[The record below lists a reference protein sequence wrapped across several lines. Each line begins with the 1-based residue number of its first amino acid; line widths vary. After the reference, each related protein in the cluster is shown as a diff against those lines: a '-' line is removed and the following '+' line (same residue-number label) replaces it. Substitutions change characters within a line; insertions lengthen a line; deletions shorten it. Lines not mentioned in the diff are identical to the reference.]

1 MKNIDRK
8 ISRKIQ
14 FNEILILFLFL
25 ALFFQGLG
33 WASLFSFESL
43 IGKISTAL
51 LIFISV
57 VGVIPVIVSAVQ
69 ALFKKTITI
78 DLLASI
84 ALVFTLIQGEWVSAA
99 FINLMLSSARLFS
112 AFTERKT
119 ENIISHLLKLRPS
132 VVKVKEGENFKE
144 KPLDAVRVG
153 DIIMVDSGD
162 RIPIDGIVIEGSAS
176 VDQSTL
182 TGESEPLSKKVGSEV
197 FSSTLCL
204 AGSLFVKAT
213 KVGED
218 TTLSKMIKLVDEAS
232 RAKTKTETIANRF
245 STWYISITLFAVVV
259 IYLFTHNLALV
270 LSVLLVTC
278 ADDLA
283 VAIPLGF
290 TVAISKGAKHGI
302 IVKGAAVMERLKD
315 ITTFVTD
322 KTGTLTRGVSVVTKV
337 VPVGDYSEK
346 DCVKAGMICS
356 TGSKH
361 PTSKAVLE
369 YAKNKGIDIHTPED
383 IKEFSGE
390 GVWAKHDGIEY
401 LHGRVSF
408 LIEKGVSV
416 SQSIHEQINEE
427 QALGGSISCV
437 AIDNKIVGFFV
448 LVDEIRKYAKE
459 AIAETRTLGV
469 KKWIMLTGDN
479 EQVGARVAK
488 EVGLD
493 EFYSGLK
500 PAEKLEHIKSLKQ
513 KHGVIAM
520 MVDGVND
527 AASLALADVS
537 FAMGAIGSD
546 TAIEAADI
554 ALMHDDLRRVPE
566 AIYLSKEVLTIVK
579 QNFGIWFASNAIG
592 LTLVFTG
599 VLGPVGAALYNF
611 LTDFVPI
618 LNVFRIYNLKINKHT
633 YDLPTK

>member
-1 MKNIDRK
+1 MV
-8 ISRKIQ
+8 
-14 FNEILILFLFL
+14 F
-25 ALFFQGLG
+25 
-33 WASLFSFESL
+33 
-43 IGKISTAL
+43 
-51 LIFISV
+51 
-57 VGVIPVIVSAVQ
+57 SAVQ
-69 ALFKKTITI
+69 ALLKKNITI
-78 DLLASI
+78 DLLAGI
-84 ALVFTLIQGEWVSAA
+84 ALIFTLAQGEWVSAV

-119 ENIISHLLKLRPS
+119 ENIISHLLKLRPT
-132 VVKVKEGENFKE
+132 VVKVQHGENFKE
-144 KPLDAVRVG
+144 KSLDEVSIG
-153 DIIMVDSGD
+153 DIVMVDSGD
-162 RIPIDGIVIEGSAS
+162 RIPVDGIVTEGEAS

-182 TGESEPLSKKVGSEV
+182 TGESEPVSKKVGSEV
-197 FSSTLCL
+197 FSSTLCVS
-204 AGSLFVKAT
+204 GSLFVKAT

-245 STWYISITLFAVVV
+245 SAWYISITLIGVVV
-259 IYLFTHNLALV
+259 IYLFTHNLSLV

-322 KTGTLTRGVSVVTKV
+322 KTGTLTRGVSVVTEV
-337 VPVGDYSEK
+337 IPVDGASIT
-346 DCVKAGMICS
+346 DCMKAGIICS

-369 YAKNKGIDIHTPED
+369 YAKNKNESIHTPED
-383 IKEFSGE
+383 IKEFPGE

-408 LIEKGVSV
+408 LIHNGVSV
-416 SQSIHEQINEE
+416 SKDIIKQISEE
-427 QALGGSISCV
+427 QSSGGSVSAV
-437 AIDNKIVGFFV
+437 AIDKKIVGFFV
-448 LVDEIRKYAKE
+448 LVDDIRKYAKE

-479 EQVGARVAK
+479 EQVATRVAG

-493 EFYSGLK
+493 EFYANLK
-500 PAEKLEHIKSLKQ
+500 PAEKLEHIKKLK
-513 KHGVIAM
+513 KRHGVIAM
-520 MVDGVND
+520 MGDGVND
-527 AASLALADVS
+527 AASLAIADVS

-566 AIYLSKEVLTIVK
+566 AIFLSKEVLIIVK
-579 QNFGIWFASNAIG
+579 QNFWIWFLSNAVG
-592 LTLVFTG
+592 LGFVFVG
-599 VLGPVGAALYNF
+599 VLGPVGAAVYNF
-611 LTDFVPI
+611 ATDFLPI

-633 YDLPTK
+633 YDLNTK